1 MVDSLT
7 EQNYIRYA
15 MNHYDNPQCKGVSE
29 FEEDMAR
36 LIYLKRLFRK
46 YGKTG
51 VLRERLIL
59 NHLIVF
65 CNVMGLEAGVRLLF
79 FRIDPDLHYI
89 LRTFL
94 VYLGYLPE
102 GQPKFKLEVD
112 VVPIILD
119 MKIIDR
125 LRSI

>member
-1 MVDSLT
+1 MGDSLT

-15 MNHYDNPQCKGVSE
+15 MNHYDNPQCTGVGE

-46 YGKTG
+46 YRKGG

-59 NHLIVF
+59 NHIIVF
-65 CNVMGLEAGVRLLF
+65 CNVFGLEAGVRLLF

-102 GQPKFKLEVD
+102 GQPKFRLEVD

>member
-46 YGKTG
+46 YRKTG

-59 NHLIVF
+59 NHMIVF

-112 VVPIILD
+112 VVPIVLD